1 MIQDIGLTPTPQP
14 VFRLSSMTEA
24 DRIDLRQQID
34 DTLTLKLENMNLAE
48 ELALQFKQ
56 ARALYADIVN
66 DPEVLANQK
75 AQVLSTI
82 TSIIAT
88 ITKAQAELYNA
99 ERLKKLE
106 AAVLKALKTLPKDSQ
121 EGFFDLYGGYLNA

>member
-1 MIQDIGLTPTPQP
+1 MIENIGLTPTPQP
-14 VFRLSSMTEA
+14 VFRLDSMTEA

-34 DTLTLKLENMNLAE
+34 DTLTLKLEDMNLAE

-56 ARALYADIVN
+56 ARALYADIVT
-66 DPEVLANQK
+66 DDEVLANQK

-121 EGFFDLYGGYLNA
+121 EAFFDLYRGYLG